1 MRSQALRRLAIFL
14 LALAAAAQTPKRAQ
28 PARWLD
34 VTLDRQEGE
43 QWLAA
48 EPGRVMKKGEHVRFR
63 FKANFAGYVYV
74 VNHGTSGVRALL
86 FPHAD
91 AGMDNTVQPARE
103 YRVPSTQASF
113 RIDGPAGHDQV
124 FWIISPTP
132 MSESEA
138 LALTSSP
145 PPEPRLLPRCD
156 ETLMR
161 ARGECVDT
169 KAGPRMISREL
180 TIVQKNETAH
190 VSVSGRLTKPLLY
203 QFRLAHE

>member
-1 MRSQALRRLAIFL
+1 MRLAAML
-14 LALAAAAQTPKRAQ
+14 LIVLAAAAQTPRRAQ

-34 VTLDRQEGE
+34 VTLDRMENE
-43 QWLAA
+43 KWWPV
-48 EPGRVMKKGEHVRFR
+48 EPGTVMKQGEHVRFR

-86 FPHAD
+86 FPNAD
-91 AGMDNTVQPARE
+91 AGMDNTVQAAKE

-124 FWIISPTP
+124 FWIISSTP

-138 LALTSSP
+138 LTLTSSP
-145 PPEPRLLPRCD
+145 PPEPELIPRCD

-161 ARGECVDT
+161 ARGTCIDS

-190 VSVSGRLTKPLLY
+190 VSVVGKLTKPLMY

>member
-1 MRSQALRRLAIFL
+1 MRRTAFL
-14 LALAAAAQTPKRAQ
+14 LLGLSFLALPVAAQTAKRAQ

-34 VTLDRQEGE
+34 VTLDRMDNEK
-43 QWLAA
+43 WWPV
-48 EPGRVMKKGEHVRFR
+48 EPGTVMKPGEHVRFR

-86 FPHAD
+86 FPNAA
-91 AGMDNTVQPARE
+91 AGMDNTVQAAKE

-145 PPEPRLLPRCD
+145 PPEPQLLPRCD

-190 VSVSGRLTKPLLY
+190 VSVVGRLTKPLMY

>member
-1 MRSQALRRLAIFL
+1 MRGVAILL
-14 LALAAAAQTPKRAQ
+14 LALTAVAQPSKRAQ

-34 VTLDRQEGE
+34 VTLDRMEDE
-43 QWLAA
+43 KWWPV
-48 EPGRVMKKGEHVRFR
+48 EPGTVMKHDEHVRFR

-74 VNHGTSGVRALL
+74 VNHGTSGVRTLL
-86 FPHAD
+86 FPNAD
-91 AGMDNTVQPARE
+91 AGMDNTVQPAKE

-124 FWIISPTP
+124 FWIVSPTP

-138 LALTSSP
+138 LTLTSSP
-145 PPEPRLLPRCD
+145 PPEPQLLPRCD

-161 ARGECVDT
+161 ARGECVDS

-190 VSVSGRLTKPLLY
+190 VSVVGKLSKPLMY
-203 QFRLAHE
+203 QFKLAHE

>member
-1 MRSQALRRLAIFL
+1 ML
-14 LALAAAAQTPKRAQ
+14 LALTAAAQTPKRAQ

-34 VTLDRQEGE
+34 VTLDRMENE
-43 QWLAA
+43 KWWPV
-48 EPGRVMKKGEHVRFR
+48 EPGTVMKQGEHVRFR

-86 FPHAD
+86 FPNAD
-91 AGMDNTVQPARE
+91 AGMDNTVQPAKE

-113 RIDGPAGHDQV
+113 RIDGPAGHDQM
-124 FWIISPTP
+124 FWIISATP
-132 MSESEA
+132 LSETEA
-138 LALTSSP
+138 LELTSSP
-145 PPEPRLLPRCD
+145 PPEPTLLPRCD

-190 VSVSGRLTKPLLY
+190 VSVVGKLTKPLMY

>member
-1 MRSQALRRLAIFL
+1 MLRLAALF
-14 LALAAAAQTPKRAQ
+14 LALTAAGQTPKRAQ

-34 VTLDRQEGE
+34 VTLDRLEGE
-43 QWLAA
+43 QWTPA
-48 EPGRVMKKGEHVRFR
+48 EPGRVMKRGDHVRFR

-86 FPHAD
+86 FPHAG
-91 AGMDNTVQPARE
+91 AGVDNAVQATRE

-132 MSESEA
+132 LSESEA
-138 LALTSSP
+138 LSLTSSP

-156 ETLMR
+156 ESLLR

-180 TIVQKNETAH
+180 TIIQKNETAH
-190 VSVSGRLTKPLLY
+190 VSLPGALKGPLLY

>member
-1 MRSQALRRLAIFL
+1 MRRAAILFAALPL
-14 LALAAAAQTPKRAQ
+14 LALSAAAQTSRRAQ

-34 VTLDRQEGE
+34 VTLDRMEGGK
-43 QWLAA
+43 WLPA
-48 EPGRVMKKGEHVRFR
+48 EPGRVMKQGEHVRFR

-86 FPHAD
+86 FPNAD
-91 AGMDNTVQPARE
+91 AGMDNTVQAAKE
-103 YRVPSTQASF
+103 YRVPSTMASF

-132 MSESEA
+132 LSESEA
-138 LALTSSP
+138 LTLTSSP

-190 VSVSGRLTKPLLY
+190 VSVVGRLTKPLLY